1 MKNDNEEMG
10 LVLVYTGNGKGKTT
24 AALGAALRAVGH
36 GYKVAVIQFIKGPG
50 FTYGEEHTA
59 EHYIPNL
66 EIIKK
71 GKGYYKIRGDSLPEE
86 VHRKAAR
93 DGLRL
98 AEEKI
103 VSGNYHIVIL
113 DEINIAVDKGLLSV
127 EEVLG
132 ILDRKPTKVHVILTG
147 RNAHPSLIERADLVT
162 EMKEV
167 KHPFQKGIKAQ
178 SGIDY

>member
-1 MKNDNEEMG
+1 MKNNKEEMG
-10 LVLVYTGNGKGKTT
+10 LVLIYTGNGKGKTT

-36 GYKVAVIQFIKGPG
+36 GYKAAVIQFIKGPG
-50 FTYGEEHTA
+50 FTYGEERAA

-127 EEVLG
+127 EEVLR
-132 ILDRKPTKVHVILTG
+132 ILDKKPAKVHVILTG
-147 RNAHPSLIERADLVT
+147 RNAHPALIERADVVT
-162 EMKEV
+162 EMKEI

>member
-1 MKNDNEEMG
+1 MKSNKEETG
-10 LVLVYTGNGKGKTT
+10 LVLIYTGNGKGKTT

-36 GYKVAVIQFIKGPG
+36 GYKVAVIQFIKGPD
-50 FTYGEEHTA
+50 FTYGEEYA
-59 EHYIPNL
+59 AQHYIPNL

-127 EEVLG
+127 EEVLA
-132 ILDRKPTKVHVILTG
+132 ILDKKPTKVHVILTG
-147 RNAHPSLIERADLVT
+147 RNAHPALIEHADLVT
-162 EMKEV
+162 EMKEI

-178 SGIDY
+178 KGIDY

>member
-1 MKNDNEEMG
+1 MKNNKEETG
-10 LVLVYTGNGKGKTT
+10 LVLIYTGNGKGKTT

-50 FTYGEEHTA
+50 FTYGEEYA
-59 EHYIPNL
+59 AQHYIPNL

-71 GKGYYKIRGDSLPEE
+71 GKGYYKIRGDSVPEE

-132 ILDRKPTKVHVILTG
+132 ILDNKPTKVHIILTG
-147 RNAHPSLIERADLVT
+147 RNAHPALIERADVVT
-162 EMKEV
+162 EMKEI